1 VSLSLGRA
9 ALREAQELLDALN
22 MAPATL
28 AGTGPAAFILKTG
41 DWVFVEWDEKSG
53 EHVMVDPE

>member
-1 VSLSLGRA
+1 M
-9 ALREAQELLDALN
+9 REAQELLDALN